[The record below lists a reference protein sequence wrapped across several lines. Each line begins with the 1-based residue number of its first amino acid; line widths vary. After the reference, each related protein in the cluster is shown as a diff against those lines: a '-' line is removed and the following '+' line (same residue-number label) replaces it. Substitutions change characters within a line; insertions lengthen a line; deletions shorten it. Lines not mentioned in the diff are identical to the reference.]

1 MEEST
6 GEGGLPLCPGF
17 VHNLCKDAQVR
28 RTFVLPQYTMIFPFS
43 LLSPSK
49 IKVVRRPLHSESN
62 RSTWLSPS

>member
-28 RTFVLPQYTMIFPFS
+28 RTFVLPQYWGN
-43 LLSPSK
+43 LLGYDIRDTTYELLIIGFRLSA
-49 IKVVRRPLHSESN
+49 
-62 RSTWLSPS
+62 STS